1 MTVAAIVFGV
11 ALGLQQSLFWLFG
24 FFLLWRIP
32 RCGAGGAG
40 PAREEPGGAGGGAGL
55 AGESPGAGERVSVI
69 IPARNE
75 ERTLPLLLASLAAQD
90 QKADEVLVVDDGS
103 EDATAEVAARHGAR
117 VLAAGPKPE
126 DWMGKSW
133 ACWQGAQAATGDT
146 FVFLDADTTLARG
159 GLAALVATLVADGGL
174 VGVQPY
180 HAIRRPYEALAAFF
194 NIVVMAGLNSFSLMG
209 RSVPPAG
216 SFGPCMAC
224 RRTDYFA
231 VGGHEAVRHAIVEDM
246 AIGRLF
252 QRAGV
257 PVTCYGGRGTV
268 SFRMYPDG
276 PVSLVEGFTKNMAIG
291 ASQMRGGYKTLI
303 ILWLTGVTVCVI
315 SGIASLLP
323 WFSVYRPME
332 AALYVLYAG
341 ELYWMLRRI
350 GSFGPLTALLFPV
363 PLVFFHVVF
372 FRSMHRVRFR
382 NEVTWK
388 GRSIRTRRP
397 PAPRA

>member
-1 MTVAAIVFGV
+1 MTTAILVFGIV
-11 ALGLQQSLFWLFG
+11 LGLQQALFWLPG
-24 FFLLWRIP
+24 LFLLWRIP
-32 RCGAGGAG
+32 RCGARGARSAHAGRARGGD
-40 PAREEPGGAGGGAGL
+40 RTGG
-55 AGESPGAGERVSVI
+55 RISVI

-90 QKADEVLVVDDGS
+90 RKADEVIVVDDGS
-103 EDATAEVAARHGAR
+103 EDATAEVASRQGAR

-133 ACWQGAQAATGDT
+133 ACWQGAQAAAGDT
-146 FVFLDADTTLARG
+146 LVFLDADTTLSPG
-159 GLAALVATLVADGGL
+159 GLATLERTLAADGGL

-194 NIVVMAGLNSFSLMG
+194 NIVMMAALNAFSMRG
-209 RSVPPAG
+209 RSVPSAG

-224 RRTDYFA
+224 SRPDYFA
-231 VGGHEAVRHAIVEDM
+231 AGGHAAVRGALVEDM
-246 AIGRLF
+246 AIGRRF
-252 QRAGV
+252 QDAGMQ
-257 PVTCYGGRGTV
+257 VTCYAGRGTI

-276 PVSLVEGFTKNMAIG
+276 LAQLVEGFTKNMAIG
-291 ASQMRGGYKTLI
+291 ASDIRGDFRALI
-303 ILWLTGVTVCVI
+303 ILWLTGVTVCVL

-332 AALYVLYAG
+332 AVFYALYAG
-341 ELYWMLRRI
+341 QLYWMLCRI

-372 FRSMHRVRFR
+372 FRAILLVRR
-382 NEVTWK
+382 GKEVTWK
-388 GRSIRTRRP
+388 GRSIRTRRGKESHGT
-397 PAPRA
+397 